1 MTATQIPADEL
12 ATLAT
17 DIWDWRARQ
26 QPALG
31 DDIPRLPR
39 PSGWLPDFSPEA
51 VDRARQRR
59 DELTARWR
67 ALDVRDL
74 DVAAQIDHRLLG
86 SVLSRVTWE
95 LDVLESWR
103 RDPLFH
109 VHQALNPYFDRLLAP
124 PPFGDERAAD
134 IVAAVE
140 HVPVTVERAL
150 AALDGPAGPLT
161 AAALELLDGVG
172 DRLHES
178 TAALVGHLP
187 AVHRKPLTDAAAPA
201 AAALERLRTAL
212 AAFDGLTDVVGVGT
226 DAFVWFLRNVAVM
239 AETPDELVQRSRQE
253 WERAVVWEAV
263 AKHRAAAVPVPPLP
277 ASAAEQVA
285 GEAAAEDEVR
295 RFYEGGDLLSQ
306 PDGLRRYLNAEL
318 PGVPRSAALPRRL

>member
-124 PPFGDERAAD
+124 
-134 IVAAVE
+134 AAV
-140 HVPVTVERAL
+140 R
-150 AALDGPAGPLT
+150 
-161 AAALELLDGVG
+161 
-172 DRLHES
+172 
-178 TAALVGHLP
+178 
-187 AVHRKPLTDAAAPA
+187 
-201 AAALERLRTAL
+201 
-212 AAFDGLTDVVGVGT
+212 
-226 DAFVWFLRNVAVM
+226 
-239 AETPDELVQRSRQE
+239 
-253 WERAVVWEAV
+253 
-263 AKHRAAAVPVPPLP
+263 
-277 ASAAEQVA
+277 
-285 GEAAAEDEVR
+285 
-295 RFYEGGDLLSQ
+295 
-306 PDGLRRYLNAEL
+306 
-318 PGVPRSAALPRRL
+318 